1 MLSFYDFLLHLSELI
16 LRDSDLDRGEKR
28 LLDEGE
34 VDIVDHSAEEPD
46 ERLLELIVALG
57 RDIVVLEV
65 LLAMEG
71 DLLGLNFAI
80 TNIDFV
86 TDEDDRDGLADTGKI
101 LVPLGDVGV
110 GDTRA
115 DIEHDD
121 TAVATDVISV
131 SESSEFLLTGGIPN
145 IEDDVSVG
153 GVERHGVHL
162 DTKGG
167 DVALLELTSQ
177 VTLDEC
183 SLADTTITDEDE
195 FELRDLLLL
204 LCLNHSIVK
213 KRLD

>member
-86 TDEDDRDGLADTGKI
+86 TDEDDRDGLADTGEI

-162 DTKGG
+162 NTKGG